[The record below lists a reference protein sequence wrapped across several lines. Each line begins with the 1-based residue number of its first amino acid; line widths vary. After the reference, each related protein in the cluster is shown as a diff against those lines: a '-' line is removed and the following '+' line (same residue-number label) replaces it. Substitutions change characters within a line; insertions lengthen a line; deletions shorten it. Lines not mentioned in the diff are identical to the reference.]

1 VSEYAA
7 PAATAPAQPEQE
19 ESSRRW
25 WVLVLVC
32 FAQFMVVLDATIVNV
47 ALPTIE
53 EALGFGS
60 EGLQWIV
67 NAYALAFGG
76 FLLLGG
82 RMADLLGRKR
92 LFLAGVMLFTLASLV
107 CGLADSGT
115 MLIVARVAQGLGAAL
130 VSPAALSIVMTTFPE
145 GAERTRA
152 LGVWAAV
159 AAGGGAVGLL
169 VGGMLT
175 EWLTWRWVFFV
186 NLPIGVGAVLVGVR
200 LLRESRQE
208 HAVRHFDFAGAVTV
222 TSALSLLV
230 FGISKAQSWGWGAAS
245 TIGVVLGALALLGL
259 FVVVE
264 KRSPQPLMR
273 LDIFRVRSLS
283 GSNLVM
289 LLVAGGL
296 FGMFFL
302 NTLYLQGIL
311 GYSPLQ
317 AGLAFVPTTVGVVI
331 AAGLSARLV
340 GRFGV
345 HRLLVF
351 GLAVAAAGLALFT
364 RVPVD
369 GSYWVDVLP
378 ASLVLALGMG
388 NAFVPITI
396 AATANVAASDSGLAS
411 GILNTSQQIGG
422 ALGLAILATV
432 AAETT
437 ASFGEVTPEALVSGY
452 QRAYLIGAILLA
464 AGAALALGLLRRVAI
479 RTGDEP
485 VQATI

>member
-1 VSEYAA
+1 
-7 PAATAPAQPEQE
+7 
-19 ESSRRW
+19 
-25 WVLVLVC
+25 
-32 FAQFMVVLDATIVNV
+32 
-47 ALPTIE
+47 
-53 EALGFGS
+53 
-60 EGLQWIV
+60 
-67 NAYALAFGG
+67 
-76 FLLLGG
+76 
-82 RMADLLGRKR
+82 
-92 LFLAGVMLFTLASLV
+92 
-107 CGLADSGT
+107 
-115 MLIVARVAQGLGAAL
+115 
-130 VSPAALSIVMTTFPE
+130 
-145 GAERTRA
+145 
-152 LGVWAAV
+152 
-159 AAGGGAVGLL
+159 
-169 VGGMLT
+169 
-175 EWLTWRWVFFV
+175 
-186 NLPIGVGAVLVGVR
+186 
-200 LLRESRQE
+200 
-208 HAVRHFDFAGAVTV
+208 
-222 TSALSLLV
+222 
-230 FGISKAQSWGWGAAS
+230 
-245 TIGVVLGALALLGL
+245 
-259 FVVVE
+259 
-264 KRSPQPLMR
+264 
-273 LDIFRVRSLS
+273 
-283 GSNLVM
+283 
-289 LLVAGGL
+289 
-296 FGMFFL
+296 MFFL

-378 ASLVLALGMG
+378 ASLVLALGLG